1 MRVRLPPRPLG
12 VNMTFMLK
20 YSSMNNLLSSTQNLV
35 KALQKSQDMVI
46 MSYDALTS
54 LLAMSRKMQMM
65 EVKKLEAKLNVILKW
80 EI

>member
-1 MRVRLPPRPLG
+1 

>member
-1 MRVRLPPRPLG
+1 
-12 VNMTFMLK
+12 
-20 YSSMNNLLSSTQNLV
+20 MNNLLSSTQNLV